1 MLREAAS
8 SGKAMTWSR
17 APVTVLS
24 VLVAAVIS
32 YGAAY
37 GARSCTTTKSTSRA
51 SGARPSGTRRKRIRI
66 RQTTRGAT
74 SKNREVE
81 HAA

>member
-24 VLVAAVIS
+24 VLVGRRHFLRGGLWSSLVYDYQINVES
-32 YGAAY
+32 VG
-37 GARSCTTTKSTSRA
+37 GSTVWD
-51 SGARPSGTRRKRIRI
+51 
-66 RQTTRGAT
+66 QTEADQ
-74 SKNREVE
+74 NPPD
-81 HAA
+81 HAGSD